1 MLYFSIRYFFIFI
14 TSIYLYMK
22 ILNLSIK
29 YYFIIPT
36 IILSASL
43 SLIDWYLYSI
53 LNITPAFS
61 LILLLFLFSG
71 LLKSK
76 NIKTRIYTSLISS
89 GISYAIYLISI
100 FLISTI
106 LYLLFFKEDDH
117 KTLDVINLLLSGFL
131 QFLIVFLLF
140 RIRRFRK
147 GIPDIEKIYEKS
159 SLVFICGLIVILISF
174 AEFIDNASIFIVSFL
189 IITLSSF
196 VVYFEIKKNIKQTYL
211 NTLHTQERDQLEL
224 LLHSKEDEIL
234 ALKRDVDNLSKMI
247 HKDNKLIPAFMTAV
261 EDLYL
266 QNKDSKS
273 DQLLQELHHFMHDR
287 NYTLN
292 YQNKGDDTLQKT
304 GIASIDYVMK
314 YLHLRAMN
322 EKIVFRVAITTE
334 PFSLS
339 DTPCHQNDLRTLL
352 ADLGE
357 NAVHASANNEN
368 SSVYVE
374 LGFQE
379 DILFLS
385 VYDTGHYFDYEVLKN
400 IGKSRFTTRLKN
412 GGSGIGL
419 MQTMEILNRYQASF
433 QLKEFTA
440 DSDYR
445 KAIHI
450 RFDSRNKREICSD
463 RSELTKLKSIRSDW
477 YFTAS

>member
-1 MLYFSIRYFFIFI
+1 MLLLVLHFYVIFISSTLLYF
-14 TSIYLYMK
+14 K

-29 YYFIIPT
+29 CSNVYI
-36 IILSASL
+36 SL
-43 SLIDWYLYSI
+43 LVSLIFSIVHYYLYENHNIPPTLILTLCLFTFCSI
-53 LNITPAFS
+53 L
-61 LILLLFLFSG
+61 
-71 LLKSK
+71 
-76 NIKTRIYTSLISS
+76 IKKDFRLRIYSSIISS
-89 GISYAIYLISI
+89 ALGCLFFIFSTLFISPITFFIFSTKFTRTTLEIITICSVGIIEIIAI
-100 FLISTI
+100 
-106 LYLLFFKEDDH
+106 LLFF
-117 KTLDVINLLLSGFL
+117 
-131 QFLIVFLLF
+131 
-140 RIRRFRK
+140 RIKRFRS
-147 GIPDIEKIYEKS
+147 GIPNIEKSYDINI
-159 SLVFICGLIVILISF
+159 LVLLCLVILILMSF
-174 AEFIDNASIFIVSFL
+174 NEIHVSYDIVMTIFL

-211 NTLHTQERDQLEL
+211 NTLHAQERDQLEL

-234 ALKRDVDNLSKMI
+234 ALKKDVDNLSKMI

-273 DQLLQELHHFMHDR
+273 DQLLQELHHFMLDR

-292 YQNKGDDTLQKT
+292 YQNKGDDNLQKT

-314 YLHLRAMN
+314 YLHLRALN
-322 EKIVFRVAITTE
+322 ENILFRVAITTE
-334 PFSLS
+334 PFSLTDS
-339 DTPCHQNDLRTLL
+339 SCHQHDLRTLL

-357 NAVHASANNEN
+357 NAVHAAANNEN

-433 QLKEFTA
+433 QLKEFSA

-477 YFTAS
+477 CFTAS

>member
-1 MLYFSIRYFFIFI
+1 MLLLLIRFFFIFI
-14 TSIYLYMK
+14 SSTLLYFK
-22 ILNLSIK
+22 ILNLSVKRSYIFISILVACTTSYIHYYLYDKYDIPPTLTLVVSMFIYCSVLIK
-29 YYFIIPT
+29 KNILLRIYSSIISSAIGCLFFGFSALFISPIT
-36 IILSASL
+36 YIFFYTDTIRAILEIITMCLIGIFEIIAIIL
-43 SLIDWYLYSI
+43 
-53 LNITPAFS
+53 F
-61 LILLLFLFSG
+61 
-71 LLKSK
+71 
-76 NIKTRIYTSLISS
+76 
-89 GISYAIYLISI
+89 
-100 FLISTI
+100 
-106 LYLLFFKEDDH
+106 
-117 KTLDVINLLLSGFL
+117 
-131 QFLIVFLLF
+131 F
-140 RIRRFRK
+140 RIRRFRS
-147 GIPDIEKIYEKS
+147 GIPNINKKNEIHILVLLCFGIIVLMTFGES
-159 SLVFICGLIVILISF
+159 HISLNITFIT
-174 AEFIDNASIFIVSFL
+174 IFIIF
-189 IITLSSF
+189 LSSF

-234 ALKRDVDNLSKMI
+234 ALKKDVDNLSKMI

-266 QNKDSKS
+266 QNKNSKS

-292 YQNKGDDTLQKT
+292 YQNKGDDNLQKT

-322 EKIVFRVAITTE
+322 ENILFRVAITTE
-334 PFSLS
+334 PFSLTDS
-339 DTPCHQNDLRTLL
+339 SCHQHDLRTLL

-357 NAVHASANNEN
+357 NAIHAVSNNEN
-368 SSVYVE
+368 SLVYVE

-440 DSDYR
+440 DSDYS

-477 YFTAS
+477 CFTAS